1 MSLTIIFRRTA
12 HVTQKV
18 LVEFQTR
25 CNDAIQ
31 DLNGQMETT
40 LEKLDQSLNDAVE
53 RAALEDEKA
62 SIVTSLEIA
71 QKALK
76 YCQPGNTNVIE
87 NNESSIDAIQAILTS
102 EKYLIHAKGNK
113 AKDHSSQLIGNVDS
127 ATVQKA
133 LQDRRDRA
141 IEKNTKEQVEN
152 SMPFSDRYG
161 AGKKLRL

>member
-1 MSLTIIFRRTA
+1 
-12 HVTQKV
+12 
-18 LVEFQTR
+18 
-25 CNDAIQ
+25 
-31 DLNGQMETT
+31 METT

-62 SIVTSLEIA
+62 SIMASLEVA

-87 NNESSIDAIQAILTS
+87 NNESTIDAIQAILTS

-113 AKDHSSQLIGNVDS
+113 ATDQSSQFIGSVDS

-133 LQDRRDRA
+133 LQDRRDKA
-141 IEKNTKEQVEN
+141 IEMNTKGQFEN
-152 SMPFSDRYG
+152 SVPFSDRYG
-161 AGKKLRL
+161 AGNKLGRQGS